1 MKVFLRTTILP
12 YLAYFVIKFIYFTN
26 KKVFHHPKLVD
37 GEAYIFVAW
46 HGDLVCQPMNYFKNR
61 PNGTI
66 KTLISQSKDG
76 EIISRIYSLFGGG
89 SIRGSSSKGA
99 TKALISTIREIKSGV
114 DIAITPDGPRGPM
127 HTVADGVIAIAKKSG
142 ARIVVLNSKPKS
154 YWQFNSWDKFK
165 VPKPFTT
172 INILFGEPML
182 IPAESTPE
190 QLEIYRASVTAA
202 MKKLE
207 ADFK

>member
-1 MKVFLRTTILP
+1 MKVFLRTKILP

-154 YWQFNSWDKFK
+154 YWQFNSWDKFFL
-165 VPKPFTT
+165 PKPFGRIDFFMSEPFDVSDLEFEEARNCIKNKMM
-172 INILFGEPML
+172 INAI
-182 IPAESTPE
+182 S
-190 QLEIYRASVTAA
+190 
-202 MKKLE
+202 
-207 ADFK
+207 

>member
-1 MKVFLRTTILP
+1 MKVFLRTTLLP

-154 YWQFNSWDKFK
+154 YWQFNSWDKFFL
-165 VPKPFTT
+165 PKPFGRIDFFMSEPFDVSDLEFEEARSFIKNKMM
-172 INILFGEPML
+172 INAI
-182 IPAESTPE
+182 S
-190 QLEIYRASVTAA
+190 
-202 MKKLE
+202 
-207 ADFK
+207 

>member
-46 HGDLVCQPMNYFKNR
+46 HGDLVCQPMNYFRNR

-154 YWQFNSWDKFK
+154 YWQFNSWDKFFL
-165 VPKPFTT
+165 PKPFGR
-172 INILFGEPML
+172 IDFFMSEPFDVSDLEFEEARSFIKDKMMLNAIL
-182 IPAESTPE
+182 
-190 QLEIYRASVTAA
+190 
-202 MKKLE
+202 
-207 ADFK
+207 

>member
-154 YWQFNSWDKFK
+154 YWQFNSWDKFFL
-165 VPKPFTT
+165 PKPFGR
-172 INILFGEPML
+172 IDFFMSEPFDV
-182 IPAESTPE
+182 SD
-190 QLEIYRASVTAA
+190 LEFE
-202 MKKLE
+202 E
-207 ADFK
+207 ARSFIKNKMIEGLKS

>member
-154 YWQFNSWDKFK
+154 YWQFNSWDKFFL
-165 VPKPFTT
+165 PKPFGRIDFFMSEPFDVSDLEFEEARSFIKNKMM
-172 INILFGEPML
+172 INAI
-182 IPAESTPE
+182 S
-190 QLEIYRASVTAA
+190 
-202 MKKLE
+202 
-207 ADFK
+207 